1 MQLDK
6 ELQADI
12 VRELEWEP
20 KVDSANI
27 GLAVDKGAV
36 TLTGHVNTY
45 TELIAAERAALRVY
59 GVLAV
64 ANELVV
70 KLPSDRTR
78 DDSDIALAISNQMA
92 WNAAIPH
99 EAVKAK
105 VTHGWVT
112 LEGRVD
118 WAYQS
123 EAANKLV
130 RGLAGVK
137 GVTNRLIV
145 QPAPHYKD
153 VKAKITEALHGQ
165 AQIEARRIWLTT
177 DDGHV
182 TLHGQVSSWSEA
194 SAARKAAESAPG
206 RDQSR
211 QPVDYHAIGGPV
223 RLDDPRRVRRPAAR
237 LDRWVDPAEG
247 GVLARLAARQKASR
261 IPLPCLNRAQQS
273 AHHRQAS
280 RTRSATGQW

>member
-1 MQLDK
+1 MQMDR
-6 ELQADI
+6 ELQADVI
-12 VRELEWEP
+12 RELEWEP

-27 GLAVDKGAV
+27 AVAADKGAV

-70 KLPSDRTR
+70 KLASDRSR
-78 DDSDIALAISNQMA
+78 DDTDIALAISNQMA
-92 WNAAIPH
+92 WNAAIPR

-112 LEGRVD
+112 LEGQVD

-130 RGLAGVK
+130 RGLIGVK
-137 GVTNRLIV
+137 GVTSHVIV
-145 QPAPHYKD
+145 KPVPHYKD
-153 VKAKITEALHGQ
+153 VKSKITEALHRQ
-165 AQIEARRIWLTT
+165 AQIDARRIWLTT

-182 TLHGQVSSWSEA
+182 TLHGRVSSWSEA
-194 SAARKAAESAPG
+194 AAARKAAESAPG
-206 RDQSR
+206 VTT
-211 QPVDYHAIGGPV
+211 VDSHLTITP
-223 RLDDPRRVRRPAAR
+223 
-237 LDRWVDPAEG
+237 
-247 GVLARLAARQKASR
+247 
-261 IPLPCLNRAQQS
+261 
-273 AHHRQAS
+273 
-280 RTRSATGQW
+280 